1 MEQIED
7 EDIIEDSFEDP
18 DGAMDMMFVAGN
30 DETRKKSP
38 PPQSRTGSSPKQ
50 STSSSLVGRR
60 VDRLCEFAECLMH
73 CLLFKINYYDKKAHF
88 DKCLKYDVVVYVSSQ
103 ASIKTISNLSSYLFG
118 VSHRDH
124 SILDKLSFICFFF
137 L

>member
-7 EDIIEDSFEDP
+7 DDIIEDSFD
-18 DGAMDMMFVAGN
+18 DTDAAMDMMFVAGN

-38 PPQSRTGSSPKQ
+38 KTRPSSSPKQ
-50 STSSSLVGRR
+50 ASTAQIVSRR
-60 VDRLCEFAECLMH
+60 VDRLCEFTECLMH

-103 ASIKTISNLSSYLFG
+103 AS
-118 VSHRDH
+118 
-124 SILDKLSFICFFF
+124 
-137 L
+137 